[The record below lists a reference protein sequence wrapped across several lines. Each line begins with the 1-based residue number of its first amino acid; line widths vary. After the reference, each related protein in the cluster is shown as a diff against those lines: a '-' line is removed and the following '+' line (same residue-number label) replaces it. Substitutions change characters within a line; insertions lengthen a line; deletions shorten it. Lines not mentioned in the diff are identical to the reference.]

1 MSEEE
6 SQRPLAS
13 KGFVSLVVTQFFGV
27 INDNLLKQV
36 LSFGLAAAGIWSGML
51 GEGGQSWVAMAL
63 VLPFLLFGAIAGQLA
78 DCYSKQ
84 LVTVRVKQAEFLIVL
99 VAFAG
104 FYFNSVWLS
113 LFAMFL
119 LGTQSAFF
127 GPAKYGVIPE
137 LVHDTKISMAN
148 AAIIMLTNVAA
159 ILAVVV
165 GGALYEA
172 YRGTAAEGVPDGLLW
187 LPGLALLVFAILGL
201 IAAKQMPPLEAS
213 APEMKVKWEFFAP
226 YLRTIKKMLS
236 GETPIFVVCMLK
248 AAFYFL
254 AYSVL
259 LILAD
264 YTIVLGLPEKKVS
277 VYLFGTIGV
286 SIAVGSV
293 LAGFLSRG
301 GIQARLILV
310 GGIGFGVAGLLLAW
324 APSSYVV
331 IHQAEAQK
339 AAQGLAAIPE
349 GAKVSYFLDRS
360 KKRLN
365 ELRSDFEYH
374 KEQLSLSKRLE
385 QIKQGQYDAMVISTA
400 YLGSYKNRKVTPDK
414 DSNGTEYYALSRVD
428 EGGDVVKDAKGKVVD
443 SGLVATPIEVRTKDF
458 WRVVICLFI
467 VGASAGMYVTPL
479 QALLQ
484 KLSPVDARGQYI
496 AASNAIDTVWEGTA
510 IGLFY
515 LLRNVGVGSQEIFFL
530 VVGVAGLTVTLF
542 VLKIQP
548 HIHKPEWN

>member
-1 MSEEE
+1 MSEEK

-137 LVHDTKISMAN
+137 LVDDTKISMAN

-400 YLGSYKNRKVTPDK
+400 YLSSYKNRKVTPDK
-414 DSNGTEYYALSRVD
+414 DSNGTEYYALSQVD
-428 EGGDVVKDAKGKVVD
+428 EGGDEVKDAKGKVVD

>member
-137 LVHDTKISMAN
+137 LVDDTKISMAN

-172 YRGTAAEGVPDGLLW
+172 YRGTAAEGTPDGLLW

-349 GAKVSYFLDRS
+349 EAKVSYFLDRS

-414 DSNGTEYYALSRVD
+414 DSNGTEYYALSQVD
-428 EGGDVVKDAKGKVVD
+428 EGGDVVKDAKGKVAD

>member
-36 LSFGLAAAGIWSGML
+36 LSFGLAAAGIWSGIL

-137 LVHDTKISMAN
+137 LVDDTKISMAN

-414 DSNGTEYYALSRVD
+414 DSNGTEYYALSQVD

>member
-1 MSEEE
+1 MSEEK
-6 SQRPLAS
+6 SQRPLAN

-36 LSFGLAAAGIWSGML
+36 LSFGLAAAGIWSGVL
-51 GEGGQSWVAMAL
+51 GEGGHSWVAMAL

-78 DCYSKQ
+78 DRYSKQ

-104 FYFNSVWLS
+104 FYFNNVWLG

-148 AAIIMLTNVAA
+148 AVIIMLTNVAA
-159 ILAVVV
+159 ILSVVV
-165 GGALYEA
+165 GGALYES
-172 YRGTAAEGVPDGLLW
+172 YRGTAVEGVPDGLLW

-201 IAAKQMPPLEAS
+201 IAAKQMPLLDAS

-226 YLRTIKKMLS
+226 YLRTIREMLS
-236 GETPIFVVCMLK
+236 GDTPIFVVCMLK

-293 LAGFLSRG
+293 LAGILSRG
-301 GIQARLILV
+301 GIQSRLILA
-310 GGIGFGVAGLLLAW
+310 GGIGFGVAGLFLAW

-331 IHQAEAQK
+331 IHKAEARK
-339 AAQGLAAIPE
+339 AAQGLAALPE

-365 ELRSDFEYH
+365 ELRSDLDYH

-385 QIKQGQYDAMVISTA
+385 QVKQDQYDAMVISTA
-400 YLGSYKNRKVTPDK
+400 YLDSYKNRKVTPDK
-414 DSNGTEYYALSRVD
+414 DSNGTEYYALSQMD
-428 EGGDVVKDAKGKVVD
+428 EGGGVMKDAKGKVVD
-443 SGLVATPIEVRTKDF
+443 SGLVAAPIEVRTKDF

-479 QALLQ
+479 QALIQ

-496 AASNAIDTVWEGTA
+496 AASNAIDTIWEVAA

-530 VVGVAGLTVTLF
+530 VVGVAGLTVALF

>member
-1 MSEEE
+1 MSEEK

-36 LSFGLAAAGIWSGML
+36 LSFGLAAAGIWSGIL

-104 FYFNSVWLS
+104 FYFNNVWLS

-137 LVHDTKISMAN
+137 LVDDTKISMAN

-414 DSNGTEYYALSRVD
+414 DSNGTEYYALSQVD